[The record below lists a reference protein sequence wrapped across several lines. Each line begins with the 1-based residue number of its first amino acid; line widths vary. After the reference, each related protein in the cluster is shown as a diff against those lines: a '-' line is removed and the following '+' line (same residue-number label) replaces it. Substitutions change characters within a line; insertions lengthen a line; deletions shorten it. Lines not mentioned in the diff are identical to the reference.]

1 VDPKVSE
8 YISHSP
14 YNYCLNNPIRLI
26 DPDGQGPGDPIGP
39 GFYSASVNLRY
50 IGFGL
55 RHPIASLKI
64 GFGVTKGASD
74 ISTNAT
80 RFATRGEVL
89 HGSKRGQTDEGSE
102 NGAFRHTLWQSAI
115 TARFGSETAAE
126 AGNAHEENPFAP
138 LTLRSFNNMADAD
151 QTVDL
156 LNNIIGRSI
165 GDANKGASMDDLAN
179 LVLDEFKNNGLYTAS
194 KDKNGNWNITKTKL
208 SNVKHNQLKEIFKG
222 LNKNGR
228 NAAEQKEIDDQL
240 IKDARRWDTGPKW

>member
-1 VDPKVSE
+1 
-8 YISHSP
+8 
-14 YNYCLNNPIRLI
+14 
-26 DPDGQGPGDPIGP
+26 
-39 GFYSASVNLRY
+39 
-50 IGFGL
+50 
-55 RHPIASLKI
+55 
-64 GFGVTKGASD
+64 
-74 ISTNAT
+74 
-80 RFATRGEVL
+80 
-89 HGSKRGQTDEGSE
+89 
-102 NGAFRHTLWQSAI
+102 
-115 TARFGSETAAE
+115 
-126 AGNAHEENPFAP
+126 
-138 LTLRSFNNMADAD
+138 MADAD